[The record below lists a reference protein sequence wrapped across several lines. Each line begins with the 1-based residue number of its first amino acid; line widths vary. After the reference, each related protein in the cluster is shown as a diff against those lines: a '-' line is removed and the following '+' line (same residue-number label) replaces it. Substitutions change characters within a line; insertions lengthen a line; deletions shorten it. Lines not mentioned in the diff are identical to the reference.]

1 MHHVIH
7 SRILTIRSLRI
18 LLDADLAQLYG
29 IETRALVQAVR
40 RNVARFPE
48 DFMFELTAQE
58 FTDLKSQSVIS
69 SGGHGGMHGV
79 NYLVRSASIILAGE
93 ARRFSSLFSFGFKHS
108 KRVFGGGGGPAAVA
122 LDVEFKYG

>member
-1 MHHVIH
+1 LHHVIH

-48 DFMFELTAQE
+48 DFMFELTPQE

-69 SGGHGGMHGV
+69 SGGHGGRRTAPLAFTEQGV
-79 NYLVRSASIILAGE
+79 AMLSSVLNSPRALAVNIEIMRTFVR
-93 ARRFSSLFSFGFKHS
+93 
-108 KRVFGGGGGPAAVA
+108 V
-122 LDVEFKYG
+122 